1 MVVLDSG
8 RDALVPYTGLS
19 LCLCLLFPSPP
30 HTCSMVLYLSG
41 ASAWDLC
48 CVLALPGATDGA
60 SDDCPLLA
68 SACGDVGRRRV
79 HHAPLL

>member
-41 ASAWDLC
+41 VSAWDL
-48 CVLALPGATDGA
+48 
-60 SDDCPLLA
+60 
-68 SACGDVGRRRV
+68 
-79 HHAPLL
+79 